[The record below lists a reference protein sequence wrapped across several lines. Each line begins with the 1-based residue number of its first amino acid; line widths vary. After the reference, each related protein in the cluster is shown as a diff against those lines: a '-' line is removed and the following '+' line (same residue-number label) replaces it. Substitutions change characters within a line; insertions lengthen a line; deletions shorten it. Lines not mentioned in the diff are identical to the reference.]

1 MKGFSNSLNTHY
13 ALGTKTLATCW
24 KVTLTNGTVKG
35 FTEHDSDLTV
45 SSVTYLAAPGYTP
58 SDIQISAALNVDNME
73 IIGIL
78 NSPFITEQE
87 LNSGLWDFAHVMQ
100 FRVNYNDLSAGIDI
114 LCTGHLGEVT
124 AGRISFT
131 AELRGLTQAYSR
143 TIGQLYSPG
152 CRADLGDARCGV
164 NLATYTFTDEVDT
177 VSADNMSITSGLTNP
192 PGYFNFGKIT
202 FTSGLNNGLS
212 MEVKTY
218 GAGTF
223 NLQLPMPNLIVAGD
237 TFSVYAGCNKML
249 KVNAYAYGH
258 VDTSSGTTINDA
270 SRTEA
275 SGYFTGGVLTWMSG
289 LNTNTS
295 QNVSSSSVGS
305 LVLATAPP
313 NAISNSDLY
322 IVNPANS
329 SLYSGD
335 CKVKF
340 NNVVNFRGEAD
351 LPGLDKVLQVG
362 GRK

>member
-1 MKGFSNSLNTHY
+1 MKGFSTALNNHY

-35 FTEHDSDLTV
+35 FTEHDSDITV

-143 TIGQLYSPG
+143 TIGRLYAPG
-152 CRADLGDARCGV
+152 CDADLGDARCTV
-164 NLATYTFTDEVDT
+164 DLAPFTFTGTVAT
-177 VSADNMSITSGLTNP
+177 VSADNRTITTGLTNADA
-192 PGYFNFGKIT
+192 YFNYGKLT
-202 FTSGLNNGLS
+202 FTSGLNDGLS

-218 GAGTF
+218 LLASGSLE
-223 NLQLPMPNLIVAGD
+223 LQLPMPNLIVAGD
-237 TFSVYAGCNKML
+237 TFSVYAGCDK
-249 KVNAYAYGH
+249 
-258 VDTSSGTTINDA
+258 SIDA
-270 SRTEA
+270 CEA
-275 SGYFTGGVLTWMSG
+275 R
-289 LNTNTS
+289 
-295 QNVSSSSVGS
+295 
-305 LVLATAPP
+305 
-313 NAISNSDLY
+313 
-322 IVNPANS
+322 
-329 SLYSGD
+329 
-335 CKVKF
+335 F
-340 NNVVNFRGEAD
+340 NNVVNFRGKPH

-362 GRK
+362 GRKA